1 LLSLPLAFKTNLANI
16 PSNSNYLQA
25 ITDHVKFLNS
35 KIDNCKFNI
44 GIALQGSQSKI
55 DVGRSF
61 ELSLFHT
68 LSNVQNVHLISLQ
81 KGFGV
86 QQLEKLPTGMKVE
99 TLGEDFDNGPDAF
112 IDTAAVMKCLDL
124 VITSDTSIAHLAGAL
139 GVQVFV
145 ALQFVPDW
153 RWLLDRND
161 SPWYPSMRLFRQK
174 ERDNWITV
182 FEDIKD
188 ELLNLIGYE

>member
-1 LLSLPLAFKTNLANI
+1 LSSI
-16 PSNSNYLQA
+16 PSSANYFYPDSDKLKYWQKN
-25 ITDHVKFLNS
+25 IDTGKF
-35 KIDNCKFNI
+35 KI
-44 GIALQGSQSKI
+44 GIAWQGSQSKI
-55 DVGRSF
+55 DEGRSF
-61 ELSLFHT
+61 PLSLFHT

-86 QQLEKLPTGMKVE
+86 EQLEKLPTGMKVE

-174 ERDNWITV
+174 ERDSWKSV
-182 FEDIKD
+182 FLDIKD
-188 ELLNLIGYE
+188 ELLNLIGHE